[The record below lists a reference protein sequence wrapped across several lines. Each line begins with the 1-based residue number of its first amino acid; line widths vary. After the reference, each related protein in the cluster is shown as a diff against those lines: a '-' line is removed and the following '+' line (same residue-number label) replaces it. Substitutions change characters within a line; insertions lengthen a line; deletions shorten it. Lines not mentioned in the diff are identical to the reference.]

1 MSTSTASWRIA
12 PRDSAQLSF
21 CTVQG
26 SLILADVA
34 GLLLSVI
41 LSLFCK
47 YLVSGDL
54 NLYSYIRLWPF
65 AFVFLL
71 VYWLIGLYSDVALSA
86 PEELRRTTLST
97 IAIFVALAA
106 ITVSLRGASS
116 YFTWTLFLAV
126 SFTLFFVPLLR
137 AIVRRSLA
145 GKHWWGYQAVVLGG
159 GSTGRNIIRTLRSEP
174 GLGFKPIAVL
184 DADPSLPRFI
194 EGVPVY
200 RSVHGTL
207 DTLLHPSRRYTVIAT
222 SRNSDAEVSS
232 LMTRL
237 GANLSRVLVIP
248 DSSPLYSGLLLSP
261 KSVGGIWGWE
271 VTHAELNRRQQW
283 LKRALDLTLV
293 ALAIPVLLPLVAVIA
308 ACIRLDSKGSPVY
321 GHRRIGRDGKF
332 FRAWKFRSMVINGDE
347 VLAEHLR
354 DNPEARAEWE
364 ESFKLRNDPRVTRV
378 GKFLRRTSLD
388 ELPQLWNVLM
398 GEMSLVGPRPIVE
411 AEIERYGEHFDLYA
425 RVMGGVT
432 GLWQVSGRSNV
443 SYEERVRL
451 DSFYVRNWSIWMDLC
466 ILVRT
471 VEVVLLRKGAY

>member
-1 MSTSTASWRIA
+1 MSTSIAPLRIA
-12 PRDSAQLSF
+12 ARESAPPTF

-41 LSLFCK
+41 LSLICK
-47 YLVSGDL
+47 YAVSGDL

-65 AFVFLL
+65 LFVFLF

-97 IAIFVALAA
+97 IGIFVSLAA
-106 ITVSLRGASS
+106 ITVSLRGANS

-126 SFTLFFVPLLR
+126 SCTLFFVPLLR
-137 AIVRRSLA
+137 ALVRRALA
-145 GKHWWGYQAVVLGG
+145 SKHWWGYQALVLGG
-159 GSTGRNIIRTLRSEP
+159 GSTGRDIIRTLRSEP

-184 DADPSLPRFI
+184 DEDPSLPRFI

-200 RSVHGTL
+200 RSVHGNL
-207 DTLLHPSRRYTVIAT
+207 DNLLRPSYRYTVIAT
-222 SRNSDAEVSS
+222 SRNSDAQVSS
-232 LMTRL
+232 LMTKL
-237 GANLSRVLVIP
+237 GASLSRVLVIP

-261 KSVGGIWGWE
+261 KSVGGMWGWE
-271 VTHAELNRRQQW
+271 VSDAELNTRQRW
-283 LKRALDLTLV
+283 LKRLLDLTLV
-293 ALAIPVLLPLVAVIA
+293 LIAIPLLLPLVALIA
-308 ACIRLDSKGSPVY
+308 LWIRWDSKGSAVY
-321 GHRRIGRDGKF
+321 GHKRIGRDGKA
-332 FRAWKFRSMVINGDE
+332 FRAWKFRSMVANGDE
-347 VLAEHLR
+347 VLARHLR
-354 DNPEARAEWE
+354 DNPEAQAEWQA
-364 ESFKLRNDPRVTRV
+364 SFKLKDDPRVTRA

-411 AEIERYGEHFDLYA
+411 AEIERYGEHFDLYT
-425 RVMGGVT
+425 RVLGGVT

-451 DSFYVRNWSIWMDLC
+451 DSFYVRNWTIWMDLC